1 MKAAE
6 IVPNLRCVM
15 LYKEDVAKRLTF
27 TNLAFTN
34 LHSLAFT
41 NLLYFVKLQAE
52 SDETKGLA
60 VMLFQIEGKV
70 DNLVSF
76 PTVSLK
82 TVN

>member
-6 IVPNLRCVM
+6 RVSNLRCVM
-15 LYKEDVAKRLTF
+15 LYKQDVSKRLT
-27 TNLAFTN
+27 
-34 LHSLAFT
+34 SAFT

-76 PTVSLK
+76 
-82 TVN
+82 